1 MTILMS
7 ISLLSIGVSF
17 GLVIAGI
24 LNKSDAETNVGSARR
39 QPNTRHLRPDE

>member
-17 GLVIAGI
+17 GFVIAGM
-24 LNKSDAETNVGSARR
+24 LNAG
-39 QPNTRHLRPDE
+39 HLRADK